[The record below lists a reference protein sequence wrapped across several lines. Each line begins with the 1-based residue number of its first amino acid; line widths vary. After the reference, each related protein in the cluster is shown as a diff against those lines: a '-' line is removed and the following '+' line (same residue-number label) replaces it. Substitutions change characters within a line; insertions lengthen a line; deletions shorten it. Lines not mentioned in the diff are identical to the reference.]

1 MKNDGPMDERL
12 ERLRKEQELLA
23 HYSPNFNSLSNRL
36 GQSSQPIFTPT
47 SVQGVNDLERILAH
61 KGGLTQ
67 QERMIRD
74 KRRTLDKAV
83 LYSYQGAFVKKY
95 YPDYV
100 EVMDGVREQPPVR
113 ALINPDKNKQDY
125 DDKIISI
132 GFEHE
137 FHPGDIFE
145 WVNTGTYWLVY
156 LQELTELAYF
166 RGEIR
171 KCSYQISWKDEDG
184 NIRST
189 FAAVRGPVE
198 TKINYIQKHGISV
211 DEPNYSLRILMPL
224 NDDTKKQFKRYSR
237 FYLQNDEVCWRVEAI
252 DWISTPGIL
261 EITAVEYYANT
272 TEDDIANG
280 IAGGLIVDPI
290 SPNTESVEILIEG
303 ETFIKPKK
311 VYKYKFTGDDPG
323 SWYVDT
329 TRYPVIYNINPR
341 DSKEVAIKWNSSYSG
356 QFDLFNG
363 NTKKTIVVE
372 SLF

>member
-1 MKNDGPMDERL
+1 MSAPMNEEMERAK
-12 ERLRKEQELLA
+12 KEQELLA
-23 HYSPNFNSLSNRL
+23 KYSAGFDLLRGRVGL
-36 GQSSQPIFTPT
+36 TAQPGFSPG
-47 SVQGVNDLERILAH
+47 SVQGVNDLAQFLIN

-100 EVMDGVREQPPVR
+100 ELMEGVREQPPVR

-132 GFEHE
+132 GYEHD
-137 FHPGDIFE
+137 FHPGDVFE
-145 WVNTGTYWLVY
+145 WIGTGTYWLVY

-171 KCSYQISWKDEDG
+171 KCSYQISWKNENG
-184 NIRST
+184 EIRST

-198 TKINYIQKHGISV
+198 TKIDYIQKHGISV
-211 DEPNYSLRILMPL
+211 DNPNYSLHILMPL
-224 NDDTKKQFKRYSR
+224 NDDTKAQFKRYSK
-237 FYLQNDEVCWRVEAI
+237 FYLQNDDVCWRIEAV

-261 EITAVEYYANT
+261 EFSAVEYYANE
-272 TEDDIANG
+272 TEDDIENG
-280 IAGGLIVDPI
+280 IVGGLIVDKV
-290 SPNTESVEILIEG
+290 SPNNERVDRFISG

-311 VYKYKFTGDDPG
+311 DYVYKYTGDDI
-323 SWYVDT
+323 SRWHVDAK
-329 TRYPVIYNINPR
+329 YPVNYTVNP
-341 DSKEVAIKWNSSYSG
+341 DDLTQVTIKWTSNYSG
-356 QFDLFNG
+356 QFELTNG
-363 NTKKTIVVE
+363 TITKTIVVE

>member
-1 MKNDGPMDERL
+1 MNEHGPMNDEMR
-12 ERLRKEQELLA
+12 RAKKEQEILAKHSAGYGLLRGRVGLVA
-23 HYSPNFNSLSNRL
+23 
-36 GQSSQPIFTPT
+36 QPGFTPS
-47 SVQGVNDLERILAH
+47 SVQGVNDLAQILMN

-74 KRRTLDKAV
+74 KRKTLDKAV

-100 EVMDGVREQPPVR
+100 ELMEGVREQPPVR

-132 GFEHE
+132 GYEHD
-137 FHPGDIFE
+137 FHPGDVFE
-145 WVNTGTYWLVY
+145 WVNTGTYWLIV

-171 KCSYQISWKDEDG
+171 KCCYQISWKDEDG

-211 DEPNYSLRILMPL
+211 DEPNYSLHILMPL
-224 NDDTKKQFKRYSR
+224 NDDTKKQFKRYSK
-237 FYLQNDEVCWRVEAI
+237 FYLQNDDVCWRVEAI
-252 DWISTPGIL
+252 DWLSTPGIL
-261 EITAVEYYANT
+261 EVVAVEYYANT
-272 TEDDIANG
+272 TEDDIENG
-280 IAGGLIVDPI
+280 IVGGLIVET
-290 SPNTESVEILIEG
+290 PNPNPDKIEALIEG
-303 ETFIKPKK
+303 ETFIRPKK
-311 VYKYKFTGDDPG
+311 EYVYRYTGENLGKWSADI
-323 SWYVDT
+323 S
-329 TRYPVIYNINPR
+329 RYPITCTVGEDPAEIT
-341 DSKEVAIKWNSSYSG
+341 IKWNSSYSG
-356 QFDLFNG
+356 QFELYNG
-363 NTKKTIVVE
+363 KSKKTIVVE